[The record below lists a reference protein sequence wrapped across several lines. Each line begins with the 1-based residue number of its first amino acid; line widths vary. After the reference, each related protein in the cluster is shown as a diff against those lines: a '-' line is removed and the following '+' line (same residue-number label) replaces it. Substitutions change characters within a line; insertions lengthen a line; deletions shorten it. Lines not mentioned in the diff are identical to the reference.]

1 MSPWKPL
8 PGEAPEPR
16 PVADSLPRLAR
27 SLGAPAPS
35 VLSAIFSSWEE
46 IVGPAIAAEAWP
58 LQVKDGVLRIG
69 VEHPA
74 WATQLM
80 FLGPELVRKVTSATG
95 ETAVQKIEVK
105 VVPRRPK

>member
-1 MSPWKPL
+1 
-8 PGEAPEPR
+8 
-16 PVADSLPRLAR
+16 
-27 SLGAPAPS
+27 LGAPAPS